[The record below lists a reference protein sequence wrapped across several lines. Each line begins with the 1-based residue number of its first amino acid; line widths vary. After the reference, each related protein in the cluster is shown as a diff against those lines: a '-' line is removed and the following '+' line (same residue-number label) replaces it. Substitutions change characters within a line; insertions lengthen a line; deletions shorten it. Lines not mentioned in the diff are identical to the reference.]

1 METAGPTVGEQRERM
16 GWYSLC
22 VYGRGAGREGIREA
36 QGGFSYVCVCGVC
49 SVGAGLEMGVWVLW
63 QRPQW
68 ASLGSHMKRHG
79 KRSHAY
85 DLAPRAC
92 QTLQTLQRRLGTPAV
107 Q

>member
-1 METAGPTVGEQRERM
+1 METAGRRVGEEREAT
-16 GWYSLC
+16 GWYSL
-22 VYGRGAGREGIREA
+22 GGREKGH
-36 QGGFSYVCVCGVC
+36 QGGPRWVFHVCVFGVC
-49 SVGAGLEMGVWVLW
+49 SVGAGLRMGVWVLW

-85 DLAPRAC
+85 DLARSVC
-92 QTLQTLQRRLGTPAV
+92 QTLQTRQRRPGTPAV